1 MSTTERPTTTLFWT
15 ACVGAVVLSVLLPWV
30 AVLPSVPHVLLALVL
45 GVLSSTGQWLTVLA
59 HRLAPA
65 SMLAP
70 FSYTQLIWA
79 TAAGWLVF
87 GNLPDEWTLVGASI
101 IIASGL
107 YTAHRERVRARDARQ
122 RAQPAPPVRP

>member
-1 MSTTERPTTTLFWT
+1 
-15 ACVGAVVLSVLLPWV
+15 
-30 AVLPSVPHVLLALVL
+30 
-45 GVLSSTGQWLTVLA
+45 VLSSVGQWLIVQA

-70 FSYTQLIWA
+70 FSYSQLIWA

-87 GNLPDEWTLVGASI
+87 GNLPDEWTLVGAAI

-107 YTAHRERVRARDARQ
+107 YTAHRERIRGRTAGGRSLR
-122 RAQPAPPVRP
+122 RT